1 MDFLVAKLNGQGRAV
16 DFAALEVQ
24 SVYVSGEG
32 MRTAFR
38 KFVKTG
44 QHDKTAW
51 RRPDWRSSIQ
61 KRLMPQLML
70 KVPVFRRWG
79 KKFFVAVDTNFF
91 GNIPTFRHANSFDN
105 SEITWLVYPFEKS
118 GEGGQYE
125 IQQPR
130 IVWSVW
136 EDVMDALR
144 EGVAPQQQEILDEI
158 DRKTKTLHL
167 EPLTT

>member
-1 MDFLVAKLNGQGRAV
+1 KVVGALEVHILRVTHRGREGSKRVGKVDFLVAKLDAADRAV

-24 SVYVSGEG
+24 SVYVSGAG

-38 KFVKTG
+38 NFLKTG
-44 QHDKTAW
+44 TLDENSL

-91 GNIPTFRHANSFDN
+91 ENIPPFRHANSLEN
-105 SEITWLVYPFEKS
+105 SEITWLIYPFS
-118 GEGGQYE
+118 GSQAGFQIME
-125 IQQPR
+125 PR
-130 IVWSVW
+130 IVW
-136 EDVMDALR
+136 
-144 EGVAPQQQEILDEI
+144 
-158 DRKTKTLHL
+158 
-167 EPLTT
+167 